1 MVKRLTVAVVASI
14 TVVVLLLLVRNAP
27 ATVEAEPRAPH
38 VIYGQVRDSSGTPVA
53 AGYTVHARINNVHYA
68 QVVDTLNASFTQN
81 TVTHALSGSNDNNYG
96 VETNFQVCTDDLG
109 TTSVV
114 EGAGFHRTLG
124 EEGQVTAMDNS
135 VNTDDRIIDINEIME
150 MIPHRYPFLLID
162 KVKDIQ
168 SGESAIGIKNVTV
181 DEPYFEGHF
190 PGHPIMPGVLII
202 EAMAQTSAVLVV
214 EAMGKKENRLVYFM
228 TVDQARFRK
237 PVLPGDRLELTVRKE
252 RSRGN
257 VWKFKGEAHV
267 DGNLK
272 AEAVFSA
279 MIIDK

>member
-1 MVKRLTVAVVASI
+1 
-14 TVVVLLLLVRNAP
+14 
-27 ATVEAEPRAPH
+27 
-38 VIYGQVRDSSGTPVA
+38 
-53 AGYTVHARINNVHYA
+53 
-68 QVVDTLNASFTQN
+68 
-81 TVTHALSGSNDNNYG
+81 
-96 VETNFQVCTDDLG
+96 
-109 TTSVV
+109 
-114 EGAGFHRTLG
+114 
-124 EEGQVTAMDNS
+124 MDNS
-135 VNTDDRIIDINEIME
+135 INTDERIIDINEIME

-162 KVKDIQ
+162 KVKDIE